1 MGKITEIFPNNL
13 DDKEVG
19 YLIGFFIGDG
29 YSYIHNRHYVVEF
42 YFNSINDK
50 QIINY
55 IKYLLEKIG
64 LNPFKVK
71 DKRFNSLRIKV
82 NSKKFWFLVKRKIV
96 KLNQIKNKN
105 YLIGFISGF
114 IDSERLK

>member
-50 QIINY
+50 QIKLDWIHLKLK
-55 IKYLLEKIG
+55 IKDLILWELKLI
-64 LNPFKVK
+64 
-71 DKRFNSLRIKV
+71 
-82 NSKKFWFLVKRKIV
+82 RK
-96 KLNQIKNKN
+96 NF
-105 YLIGFISGF
+105 GF
-114 IDSERLK
+114 